1 MAQCIIVCVSKRI
14 FLKKKGKKKEEIKQ
28 KQKYLRMYLEKNNTV
43 KFSLT

>member
-14 FLKKKGKKKEEIKQ
+14 LLKKRKKKEEIKQ
-28 KQKYLRMYLEKNNTV
+28 KQKYLRMYLKKNNSD